1 VGVALRMEEV
11 KSYLIVQLIGALKRL
26 SGQID

>member
-26 SGQID
+26 SDQIN

>member
-1 VGVALRMEEV
+1 MGVALRMEEV

-26 SGQID
+26 SDQIN